1 MEILV
6 SVIYDGKNIVTK
18 MLWWNWKIVLIL
30 LHMKPDLFWFV
41 KCLTS
46 TDGAG
51 GLEKDTVNFVASLE
65 TALNVIP
72 EKKRR
77 LKHQHSCPF
86 KRIKKLQTSFHYF
99 SMHYFNYNKDL
110 LPRTTRSSGKLRHP
124 CIYKVRNVWKRP
136 FYYSCAIFNQ
146 I

>member
-1 MEILV
+1 
-6 SVIYDGKNIVTK
+6 
-18 MLWWNWKIVLIL
+18 
-30 LHMKPDLFWFV
+30 MKPDLFWFV

-86 KRIKKLQTSFHYF
+86 TRIKKIT
-99 SMHYFNYNKDL
+99 NP
-110 LPRTTRSSGKLRHP
+110 LPL
-124 CIYKVRNVWKRP
+124 
-136 FYYSCAIFNQ
+136 FF
-146 I
+146 

>member
-1 MEILV
+1 M
-6 SVIYDGKNIVTK
+6 TK
-18 MLWWNWKIVLIL
+18 ILWWNWKIILIL
-30 LHMKPDLFWFV
+30 LQMKPDLFWFV

-86 KRIKKLQTSFHYF
+86 KRILPSNSLPLFF
-99 SMHYFNYNKDL
+99 LMHYFNCNKGV

-124 CIYKVRNVWKRP
+124 SIKLECTKNAFFIMVVQFLIRLS
-136 FYYSCAIFNQ
+136 F
-146 I
+146 